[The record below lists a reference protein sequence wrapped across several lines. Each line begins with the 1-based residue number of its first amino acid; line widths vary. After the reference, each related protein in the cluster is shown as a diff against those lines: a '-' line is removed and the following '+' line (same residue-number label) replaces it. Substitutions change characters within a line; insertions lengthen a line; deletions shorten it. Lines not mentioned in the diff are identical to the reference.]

1 MQKTVRRVHPPSLP
15 IGPKLAATRSFLL
28 DRKVVL
34 RSQAAIYECPAELC
48 DGGGDGNSPKQEFE
62 VRWTRDTGIGNEDNG
77 LQSSGPESRG
87 QPRYG
92 VWRALACEAL
102 GGGRRDGQWD
112 GPLHIFPCP
121 AFSLLFH
128 RPSFNRQPRQF
139 PGGSCKGR
147 EMPGEERRLVGLAG
161 GHGLDPSHPASLILP
176 VARLM
181 DYSTCTL
188 A

>member
-1 MQKTVRRVHPPSLP
+1 MQKTVRRVHRPSLP

-102 GGGRRDGQWD
+102 WG
-112 GPLHIFPCP
+112 
-121 AFSLLFH
+121 
-128 RPSFNRQPRQF
+128 
-139 PGGSCKGR
+139 
-147 EMPGEERRLVGLAG
+147 GEERWAVGW
-161 GHGLDPSHPASLILP
+161 PASYFSMPRFLAALP
-176 VARLM
+176 
-181 DYSTCTL
+181 
-188 A
+188 